1 MQANF
6 LDIDAECSERAAG
19 FATVRIVGIS
29 GSSNPSSS
37 NRAFLEALAAVS
49 PEEFTIWSRLGE
61 LPHFSPEL
69 DGNDAV
75 ASLRSSVADADVVV
89 IAREWVAQVVGYQ
102 GGSVVV
108 SQSIA
113 APTATDPTVIAETH
127 ARIRGA

>member
-1 MQANF
+1 M
-6 LDIDAECSERAAG
+6 
-19 FATVRIVGIS
+19 RIVGIS

-89 IAREWVAQVVGYQ
+89 IATPEYAGGMPGTLKNALDWLVGSGELYDRRVAVFSVAPSAERGERARQWVEQVIGFQ
-102 GGSVVV
+102 GG
-108 SQSIA
+108 
-113 APTATDPTVIAETH
+113 
-127 ARIRGA
+127 R